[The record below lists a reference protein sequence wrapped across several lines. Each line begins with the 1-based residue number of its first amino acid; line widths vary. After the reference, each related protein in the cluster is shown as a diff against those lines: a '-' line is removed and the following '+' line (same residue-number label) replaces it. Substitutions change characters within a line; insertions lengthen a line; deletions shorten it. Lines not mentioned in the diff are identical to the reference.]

1 MWQVEVR
8 KAVGNAWFT
17 FRWIEHGMTG
27 NSRCC
32 HWHLRA
38 SVSSP
43 TKWGVDLEL
52 TLWIPS
58 SFLEE
63 ACEWSTGSG
72 ERYGG
77 LQSQWVLKVLG
88 HQPGFD
94 IKEEN
99 ETMIDILKIKESYA
113 FKEIT

>member
-1 MWQVEVR
+1 M
-8 KAVGNAWFT
+8 
-17 FRWIEHGMTG
+17 MTG
-27 NSRCC
+27 NSRFC
-32 HWHLRA
+32 HWHLCA

-58 SFLEE
+58 SFPEE
-63 ACEWSTGSG
+63 ACKWSIGSG
-72 ERYGG
+72 ERYEG
-77 LQSQWVLKVLG
+77 LKSQWVRKVLG

-99 ETMIDILKIKESYA
+99 ETMMDIFKIKESCA
-113 FKEIT
+113 F